1 MPITIIDHAQERMLE
16 RGASEDEVRIT
27 LEEGIP
33 SEAKSG
39 RKAKEKILIY
49 DGFWQ
54 GQRYPQKKV
63 RVIYVEE
70 GDEMVVLTVY
80 VYHGQWEE

>member
-1 MPITIIDHAQERMLE
+1 MSITIIDHARERMLE
-16 RGASEDEVRIT
+16 RGASEDEVRIA

-33 SEAKSG
+33 VDAKGG
-39 RKAKEKILIY
+39 RKAKEKIFAY

-70 GDEMVVLTVY
+70 GDEFVVLTVY
-80 VYHGQWEE
+80 VYYGQWED

>member
-1 MPITIIDHAQERMLE
+1 MPITIIDHARERMVE
-16 RGASEDEVRIT
+16 RGASEDEVRIA
-27 LEEGIP
+27 LEEGTLGEVKI
-33 SEAKSG
+33 G
-39 RKAKEKILIY
+39 RKAKEKIFAY

-70 GDEMVVLTVY
+70 GDELVVLTVY
-80 VYHGQWEE
+80 VYYGQWED